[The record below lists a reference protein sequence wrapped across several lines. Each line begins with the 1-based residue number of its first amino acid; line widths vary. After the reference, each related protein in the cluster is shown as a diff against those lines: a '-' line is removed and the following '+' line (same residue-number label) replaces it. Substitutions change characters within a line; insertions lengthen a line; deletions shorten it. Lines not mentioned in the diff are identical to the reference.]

1 MGSRVILAVAGSG
14 KTYSICH
21 EVPERGK
28 TLILAFTHSNVNNIA
43 RELASSWKRRFGLPV
58 PETVRVM
65 TFDSFVYRYAVA
77 PYVKTISKHFGV
89 SLSRLKGITLK
100 DPPMVKRMFGGRPVI
115 RPKYP
120 KDEILHYIDKNGDFY
135 VANLCELV
143 MTVKKGRASLIK
155 KIASAV
161 SFFWDRVFVD
171 EFQDFRQHD
180 YGFIIE
186 IAKKTGRLTMVGDYY
201 QHSVLA
207 EKVSGKPFKGK
218 NGEVSYDEFTEILRG
233 QKIDVDVKTLN
244 SSRRCPECVCS
255 FVRERLGVSMTS
267 SSSVPG
273 LVQLLDAESVDK
285 VMRDDTVVKLVWRN
299 AKKKPYR
306 ANNWSYSK
314 GDTYEKVCVVLTEKT
329 DPIIESVLGVGV
341 GAIVR
346 NRLYV
351 ALTRASSELYILP
364 SRVHS
369 CWEKENGVFT
379 EME

>member
-1 MGSRVILAVAGSG
+1 
-14 KTYSICH
+14 
-21 EVPERGK
+21 
-28 TLILAFTHSNVNNIA
+28 
-43 RELASSWKRRFGLPV
+43 
-58 PETVRVM
+58 VM

-89 SLSRLKGITLK
+89 PLSRLRGITLK
-100 DPPMVKRMFGGRPVI
+100 DPPVLKRMFGGRPVI
-115 RPKYP
+115 KPQYP
-120 KDEILHYIDKNGDFY
+120 KDDILHYIDKNGDFY

-143 MTVKKGRASLIK
+143 MTVKKGRDSLVK
-155 KIASAV
+155 KISSAV
-161 SFFWDRVFVD
+161 SLFWNRVFVD

-180 YGFIIE
+180 YGFLIE

-218 NGEVSYDEFTEILRG
+218 KGEVSYGEFIEILRG
-233 QKIDVDVKTLN
+233 QKIEVDVKTLN

-255 FVRERLGVSMTS
+255 FVHARLGIAMTS
-267 SSSVPG
+267 SSSVLG
-273 LVQLLDAESVDK
+273 FVRVLDAESVDK
-285 VMRDDTVVKLVWRN
+285 VMRDDTIVKLVWQN

-314 GDTYEKVCVVLTEKT
+314 GDTYEKVCVILTEKT
-329 DPIIESVLGVGV
+329 DSITESMLDIGV
-341 GAIVR
+341 GAVVR

-364 SRVHS
+364 SGVHS
-369 CWEKENGVFT
+369 CWEKATKHPVCNSNT
-379 EME
+379 LL